1 MMEIRQLTK
10 AEEEVMQILWKI
22 GEGTVKD
29 ILDGFVEKQP
39 AYTTVA
45 TVLKVL
51 KKKEVVDNRAV
62 GNTYVYN
69 PQITKEDYSS
79 FQMKHLLNNYFGGS
93 FKRLATFFAKD
104 NNMDLDELEF
114 MLKESES
121 KNKPNK

>member
-1 MMEIRQLTK
+1 MEIRQLTK